1 MKNMWLYWDVFRRIR
16 EMGRSGVCG
25 ELCSLRFTWQ
35 RPGRSASAEE
45 EFLYGSLVQYLYLAE
60 DLAGSNLKKLYIV
73 KAAGRNNLFA
83 LAEFE
88 NRIVA
93 EFEMNETLP
102 DSMPDTFFIKANFTD
117 GHLTN
122 QPIAGHFNGEGSVF
136 ADESGLHRFTVDSCE
151 PEIAGGTL
159 ENIRAVCRLKGAPEM
174 NGYETTKTIRN
185 MPDRP
190 DGKKIP
196 IIAMTANAFAEDI
209 ETALDAGMDGHVAK
223 PVNMDVLLSVITK
236 CIKR

>member
-1 MKNMWLYWDVFRRIR
+1 MNNNDEGAEMKNMWLYWDVFRRIR

-45 EFLYGSLVQYLYLAE
+45 EFLYGSRVQYLCLAE

-174 NGYETTKTIRN
+174 NGYER
-185 MPDRP
+185 M
-190 DGKKIP
+190 
-196 IIAMTANAFAEDI
+196 AE
-209 ETALDAGMDGHVAK
+209 AVRKAVGQ
-223 PVNMDVLLSVITK
+223 
-236 CIKR
+236 

>member
-1 MKNMWLYWDVFRRIR
+1 MKLRNDFSLSLWSVFQGIKSH
-16 EMGRSGVCG
+16 MAACG

-45 EFLYGSLVQYLYLAE
+45 EFLYGSLVQYLCLAE
-60 DLAGSNLKKLYIV
+60 DLAGCNLKKLYIV

-159 ENIRAVCRLKGAPEM
+159 ENIVAVCRLKGAPEM
-174 NGYETTKTIRN
+174 NGYER
-185 MPDRP
+185 M
-190 DGKKIP
+190 
-196 IIAMTANAFAEDI
+196 AE
-209 ETALDAGMDGHVAK
+209 AVRKAVGQ
-223 PVNMDVLLSVITK
+223 
-236 CIKR
+236 

>member
-45 EFLYGSLVQYLYLAE
+45 EFLYGSLVQYLCLAE

-88 NRIVA
+88 N
-93 EFEMNETLP
+93 
-102 DSMPDTFFIKANFTD
+102 
-117 GHLTN
+117 
-122 QPIAGHFNGEGSVF
+122 
-136 ADESGLHRFTVDSCE
+136 
-151 PEIAGGTL
+151 
-159 ENIRAVCRLKGAPEM
+159 IRAVCRLKGAPEM
-174 NGYETTKTIRN
+174 NGYER
-185 MPDRP
+185 M
-190 DGKKIP
+190 
-196 IIAMTANAFAEDI
+196 AE
-209 ETALDAGMDGHVAK
+209 AVRKAVGQ
-223 PVNMDVLLSVITK
+223 
-236 CIKR
+236 